1 MTVRQLEEMDFF
13 DLKLLAEKKGIF
25 YVRDGEVFIYHGA
38 DKLKIDPNQPSA
50 IDPFETK
57 EKTGVEPNTFL
68 MGDQVAK
75 RLNPAKDTKG
85 NGYFWFWQQ
94 DEYFVL
100 CFVTEDSKHHK
111 GTVYMLRA
119 GKATDSL

>member
-1 MTVRQLEEMDFF
+1 MTVRQLEKMDFF

-38 DKLKIDPNQPSA
+38 DKLKIDPAQPSEFDRVLSNEVL
-50 IDPFETK
+50 DPK
-57 EKTGVEPNTFL
+57 PDTFL
-68 MGDQVAK
+68 VGDKVGK
-75 RLNPAKDTKG
+75 RLDPTKDTKG
-85 NGYFWFWQQ
+85 NGYFWFWQR

-100 CFVTEDSKHHK
+100 CFVTENNRHHK